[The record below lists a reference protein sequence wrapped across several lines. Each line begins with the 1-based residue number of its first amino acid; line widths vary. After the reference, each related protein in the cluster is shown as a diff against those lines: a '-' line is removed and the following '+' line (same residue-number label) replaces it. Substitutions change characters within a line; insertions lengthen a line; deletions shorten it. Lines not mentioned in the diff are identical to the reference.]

1 MLLLANAYSTC
12 PLGTLPHSAALSAP
26 KRLAQ
31 ALQTLSQSLQSTEEP
46 LLVFKRSGNQRLQTA
61 SESLY
66 SSTKADKNIASLV
79 DKLMLNPDQ
88 SSGMTPLAEFV
99 NIARCSDSLH
109 ELSLQSSA
117 DLEPLPRFK

>member
-46 LLVFKRSGNQRLQTA
+46 LLVFKRSGNQRLQ
-61 SESLY
+61 SHSISRSKPLQNR
-66 SSTKADKNIASLV
+66 STPRPKPTKTSPAWSTNL
-79 DKLMLNPDQ
+79 
-88 SSGMTPLAEFV
+88 
-99 NIARCSDSLH
+99 CSTLTNH
-109 ELSLQSSA
+109 QE
-117 DLEPLPRFK
+117 